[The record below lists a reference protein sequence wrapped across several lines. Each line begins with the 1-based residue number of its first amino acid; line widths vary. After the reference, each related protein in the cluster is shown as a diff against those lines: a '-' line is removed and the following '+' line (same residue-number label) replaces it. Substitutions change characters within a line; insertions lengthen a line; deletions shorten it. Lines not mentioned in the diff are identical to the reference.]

1 MNKIF
6 LHCLLAAAPVVCF
19 SQTPAKDITKKKND
33 LITLKATLMQQSTT
47 LQADVNHEQV
57 LIDSVSRKLA
67 VDSAELAKI
76 KTADPEKNKTYIKN
90 NEKKLQHF
98 REQISQWTKDLN
110 TEKAQLKD
118 ALDLLKDLGDQI
130 KKLQN

>member
-1 MNKIF
+1 MKSIF

-19 SQTPAKDITKKKND
+19 SQKPAKDVTKEKND
-33 LITLKATLMQQSTT
+33 LITLKATLMQQSTS
-47 LQADVNHEQV
+47 LQADVDHERI

-67 VDSAELAKI
+67 IDSAELEKI
-76 KTADPEKNKTYIKN
+76 KTADPEKNKAYIKN

-98 REQISQWTKDLN
+98 RDQISQWTKSLDVQN
-110 TEKAQLKD
+110 AQLKE
-118 ALDLLKDLGDQI
+118 ASDLMKDLDDQI

>member
-1 MNKIF
+1 MKLIF

-19 SQTPAKDITKKKND
+19 SQKPAKDVTKEKND
-33 LITLKATLMQQSTT
+33 LITLKATLMQQSTS
-47 LQADVNHEQV
+47 LQAGVDHEQV

-98 REQISQWTKDLN
+98 REQIGQWTKNLN
-110 TEKAQLKD
+110 VQKAQLKD
-118 ALDLLKDLGDQI
+118 VSDLLKDLDDQI

>member
-1 MNKIF
+1 MKLIF
-6 LHCLLAAAPVVCF
+6 LHCLLAAAPAVCF
-19 SQTPAKDITKKKND
+19 SQKPAKDVTKEKND
-33 LITLKATLMQQSTT
+33 LITLRTTLMQQSTS
-47 LQADVNHEQV
+47 LQAEIDHGQI

-76 KTADPEKNKTYIKN
+76 KTTDPEKNKTYVKN

-98 REQISQWTKDLN
+98 REQIGQWTKNLN
-110 TEKAQLKD
+110 VQRAQLKD
-118 ALDLLKDLGDQI
+118 ASDLLKDLDDQI

>member
-1 MNKIF
+1 MKSII

-19 SQTPAKDITKKKND
+19 SQKPAKDVTKEKND
-33 LITLKATLMQQSTT
+33 LITLKTTLMQQSTS
-47 LQADVNHEQV
+47 LQADVDHDRV

-67 VDSAELAKI
+67 IDSAELEKI
-76 KTADPEKNKTYIKN
+76 KTADPDKNKTYIKN

-98 REQISQWTKDLN
+98 RDQISQWTKSLDAQ
-110 TEKAQLKD
+110 KAQLKEVS
-118 ALDLLKDLGDQI
+118 DLMKDLDDQI